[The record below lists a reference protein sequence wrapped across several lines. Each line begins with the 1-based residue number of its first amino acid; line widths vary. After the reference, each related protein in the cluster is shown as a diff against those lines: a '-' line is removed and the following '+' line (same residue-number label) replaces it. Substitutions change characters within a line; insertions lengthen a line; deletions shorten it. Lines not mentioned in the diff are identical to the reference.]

1 MAENYN
7 KKDSVVDATQKLFT
21 DYSNNREKWAIQAQE
36 DREFRLGQQWTKE
49 QARVLRERGQAPIV
63 VNRIHPAVEMAKALL
78 TANRPQ
84 FRVSPRE
91 DSDNKIAQL
100 FNALI
105 AYMWDIS
112 DGISVLRNVVD
123 DYYTCGMG
131 VMMVYQDPM
140 RDNAKGDVVIKDIDP
155 LDLYI
160 DPNSRDRFG
169 DDAENMI
176 VSRMFTRDQAK
187 KMYPQYETKIKN
199 ANSDRLSDRP
209 ETGREHDGK
218 AIFPEDVET
227 LTDSALGESDEYVR
241 GYERYYKEMVS
252 RFRVHET
259 FTGVEHVFDDEE
271 YKEYQN
277 KQAYIIEGRPI
288 VREDVA
294 RMTMERLQQSYQMMV
309 EQAEQQG
316 LDPNQLPEPPSLEVT
331 TMAQFIDEGLIKV
344 VEIQACRVC
353 QVVVIGDQL
362 LYKRVLPTD
371 KYPIVPFMNIHTRT
385 PYPLSDVR
393 MCKDMQEYINKT
405 RSLIIAHAT
414 TSTNVKILVPA
425 GSVDMREF
433 EQKWSQPGV
442 AIEVDFDQGAPQPVQ
457 PLPLPNELYQ
467 NEQTAKSDIDHQLGL
482 YELMMGN
489 SQAAPHTYKATVSID
504 DFGQRKI
511 KSKLMDIEAG
521 LSRVCQVAIPL
532 MQQLYQEEKVI
543 RLVQPN
549 NMTSEYLINKRFYD
563 DFTQTIQK
571 YNDIGIGNYDVVVV
585 TGTTLPTNR
594 YAQLELYM
602 DAYRNGLIDKEE
614 VLKKTEI
621 FDVEGVLERTDTIE
635 QLTRQLQQAQ
645 EQIKGLS
652 GDMQSR
658 DRENVNLKQ
667 RVEVEKFK
675 AGLDKISNRAQ
686 SAGTLYEKRLDDATS
701 EMASEVRKTKKEV
714 GKNQDTP
721 IPS

>member
-1 MAENYN
+1 MAEKSTNN
-7 KKDSVVDATQKLFT
+7 KSLVEDTQNLFD

-36 DREFRLGQQWTKE
+36 DKEFRLGQQWTKE
-49 QARVLRERGQAPIV
+49 QARTLKERGQAPIV
-63 VNRIHPAVEMAKALL
+63 VNRLHPAVEMAKALL

-91 DSDNKIAQL
+91 DSDNKLAQL
-100 FNALI
+100 INALL
-105 AYMWDIS
+105 AYMWEIS
-112 DGISVLRNVVD
+112 DGVSVLRNVVD
-123 DYYTCGMG
+123 DYYVSGMG

-140 RDNAKGDVVIKDIDP
+140 RDNSKGDVVIKDIDP
-155 LDLYI
+155 LDVYI
-160 DPNSRDRFG
+160 DPNSRDRFC
-169 DDAENMI
+169 DDAENII
-176 VSRMFTRDQAK
+176 VSRMFTKDQAK
-187 KMYPQYETKIKN
+187 KLYPMYETKIKN
-199 ANSDRLSDRP
+199 ATSDRSSDRP
-209 ETGREHDGK
+209 STGREHDGK

-227 LTDSALGESDEYVR
+227 LTDSALGRSDEYVR
-241 GYERYYKEMVS
+241 GYERYYKEMVN
-252 RFRVHET
+252 RYRIHET
-259 FTGVEHVFDDEE
+259 FTGIEYVYDDEE
-271 YKEYQN
+271 Y
-277 KQAYIIEGRPI
+277 QAYLNKPAWIIEGRPI

-294 RMTMERLQQSYQMMV
+294 SQTMQALQESYAQMLA
-309 EQAEQQG
+309 QAQQQG
-316 LDPNQLPEPPSLEVT
+316 VPEEQLPEPPSIEQT
-331 TMAQFIDEGLIKV
+331 TMSQFIEEGLVKV
-344 VEIQACRVC
+344 VEIQTCRVC
-353 QVVVIGDQL
+353 QVVVMGDQL
-362 LYKRVLPTD
+362 LYKRVLPID
-371 KYPIVPFMNIHTRT
+371 KYPVVPFMNIHTRT
-385 PYPLSDVR
+385 PYPVSDIR

-414 TSTNVKILVPA
+414 TSTNVKILVPS

-549 NMTSEYLINKRFYD
+549 NMTSEFLINKRFYD
-563 DFTQTIQK
+563 DYTETVQK
-571 YNDIGIGNYDVVVV
+571 YNDIGLGTYDVVVV
-585 TGTTLPTNR
+585 TGSTLPTNR

-602 DAYRNGLIDKEE
+602 DAYKNGIIDKME

-621 FDVEGVLERTDTIE
+621 FDVEGVLQRTDTIE
-635 QLTRQLQQAQ
+635 QLSSQLEQAN
-645 EQIKGLS
+645 EMIKKLE

-675 AGLDKISNRAQ
+675 ADLDKVSNRAQ
-686 SAGTLYEKRLDDATS
+686 AAGTIYEKRLDDATS
-701 EMASEVRKTKKEV
+701 EMASEVRRTRKEAGKTK
-714 GKNQDTP
+714 DTP
-721 IPS
+721 KS

>member
-1 MAENYN
+1 MAEKTIPT
-7 KKDSVVDATQKLFT
+7 KKLVEDTHNLFN
-21 DYSNNREKWAIQAQE
+21 DYSNNREKWAVQAQE

-49 QARVLRERGQAPIV
+49 QAQTLKERGQAPIV
-63 VNRIHPAVEMAKALL
+63 VNRLHPAVEMAKALL

-91 DSDNKIAQL
+91 DSDNQVAQMINGL
-100 FNALI
+100 L

-112 DGISVLRNVVD
+112 DGVTVLRNVVD
-123 DYYTCGMG
+123 DYYVCGMG
-131 VMMVYQDPM
+131 AMICYQDPT
-140 RDNAKGDVVIKDIDP
+140 RDNGKGEVVIRDIDP
-155 LDLYI
+155 LDIYI
-160 DPNSRDRFG
+160 DPNSRDRFC
-169 DDAENMI
+169 DDAENII
-176 VSRMFTRDQAK
+176 VSRMFTKNQAEK
-187 KMYPQYETKIKN
+187 LYPMYETKIRN
-199 ANSDRLSDRP
+199 ATSDRSSDRP
-209 ETGREHDGK
+209 TTGREHDGK
-218 AIFPEDVET
+218 AIFPEDIET
-227 LTDSALGESDEYVR
+227 LTDSALGKSDEYVR

-252 RFRVHET
+252 RYRIHET
-259 FTGVEHVFDDEE
+259 FTGREDVMDDDEFR
-271 YKEYQN
+271 
-277 KQAYIIEGRPI
+277 AYSEQPAWLIEGRPF
-288 VREDVA
+288 VRQDVA
-294 RMTMERLQQSYQMMV
+294 QQTMEQLLQAHAEMMQ
-309 EQAEQQG
+309 QAQQQN
-316 LDPNQLPEPPSLEVT
+316 LDKSSLPPEPKIEQISIGQLIE
-331 TMAQFIDEGLIKV
+331 EGLIKV
-344 VEIQACRVC
+344 VEITVCRVC
-353 QVVVIGDQL
+353 QVVIMGDQL
-362 LYKRVLPTD
+362 LYKRVMPVE
-371 KYPIVPFMNIHTRT
+371 KYPVVPFMNIHTRT
-385 PYPLSDVR
+385 PYPMSDVR

-433 EQKWSQPGV
+433 EAKWSQPGV

-521 LSRVCQVAIPL
+521 LSRVCAVAIPL

-549 NMTSEYLINKRFYD
+549 NTTSEYLINKNYYD
-563 DFTQTIQK
+563 DYTDSVQK
-571 YNDIGIGNYDVVVV
+571 FNDIGIGNYDAVIV
-585 TGTTLPTNR
+585 TGSTLPTNR
-594 YAQLELYM
+594 FAQLEMYM
-602 DAYRNGLIDKEE
+602 DAYKNGIIDKEE

-621 FDVEGVLERTDTIE
+621 FDVEGVLQRTDTIE
-635 QLTRQLQQAQ
+635 QLQGQLQQM
-645 EQIKGLS
+645 EETIKDLE

-675 AGLDKISNRAQ
+675 SGLDKVSNRAQ
-686 SAGTLYEKRLDDATS
+686 AAGTIYEKRLDDATS
-701 EMASEVRKTKKEV
+701 EIASEISRARKDAGKK
-714 GKNQDTP
+714 KDTP
-721 IPS
+721 KS

>member
-1 MAENYN
+1 MAEKSSNN
-7 KKDSVVDATQKLFT
+7 KSLVEKTQNLFT
-21 DYSNNREKWAIQAQE
+21 DYSNNREKWAVQAQE

-49 QARVLRERGQAPIV
+49 QARTLKERGQAPIV
-63 VNRIHPAVEMAKALL
+63 VNRLHPAVEMAKALL

-91 DSDNKIAQL
+91 GSDNKLAQL
-100 FNALI
+100 INALL
-105 AYMWDIS
+105 AYMWEIS
-112 DGISVLRNVVD
+112 DGVTALRNVVD
-123 DYYTCGMG
+123 DYYVSGMG

-140 RDNAKGDVVIKDIDP
+140 RDNSKGDVVIKDIDP
-155 LDLYI
+155 LDVYI
-160 DPNSRDRFG
+160 DPNSRDRFC
-169 DDAENMI
+169 DYAENI
-176 VSRMFTRDQAK
+176 IISRMFTKDQAK
-187 KMYPQYETKIKN
+187 KLYPMYETKIKN
-199 ANSDRLSDRP
+199 ATSDRSSDRP
-209 ETGREHDGK
+209 STGREHDGK

-227 LTDSALGESDEYVR
+227 MTDSALGKSDEYVR

-252 RFRVHET
+252 RYRVHET
-259 FTGVEHVFDDEE
+259 FTGKEYVHDDEE
-271 YKEYQN
+271 Y
-277 KQAYIIEGRPI
+277 QAYINKPAWIIEGRPI

-294 RMTMERLQQSYQMMV
+294 SQTMQALQESYAQMLQQAQ
-309 EQAEQQG
+309 QQG
-316 LDPNQLPEPPSLEVT
+316 VPEDQLPEPPNIEQT
-331 TMAQFIDEGLIKV
+331 TISQFIEEGLIKV
-344 VEIQACRVC
+344 VEIQTCRVC
-353 QVVVIGDQL
+353 QVVVMGDQL
-362 LYKRVLPTD
+362 LYKRVLPVD
-371 KYPIVPFMNIHTRT
+371 KYPVVPFMNIHTRT
-385 PYPLSDVR
+385 PYPVSDVR

-425 GSVDMREF
+425 GSVDMAEF

-549 NMTSEYLINKRFYD
+549 NTTSEFLINKRFYD
-563 DFTQTIQK
+563 DYTDSIQK
-571 YNDIGIGNYDVVVV
+571 YNDVGLGTYDVVVV
-585 TGTTLPTNR
+585 TGSTLPTNR

-602 DAYRNGLIDKEE
+602 DAYKNGIIDKME

-621 FDVEGVLERTDTIE
+621 FDVEGVLKRTDTIE
-635 QLTRQLQQAQ
+635 QLTAQLEQAN
-645 EQIKGLS
+645 EMIKKLQ

-675 AGLDKISNRAQ
+675 ADLDKVSNRAQ
-686 SAGTLYEKRLDDATS
+686 AAGTIYEKRLDDATS
-701 EMASEVRKTKKEV
+701 EMASEVRRTRKEV
-714 GKNQDTP
+714 GKTKDTP
-721 IPS
+721 KN

>member
-1 MAENYN
+1 MAEKSSNN
-7 KKDSVVDATQKLFT
+7 KSLVEKTQNLFT
-21 DYSNNREKWAIQAQE
+21 DYSNNREKWAVQAQE

-49 QARVLRERGQAPIV
+49 QARTLKERGQAPIV
-63 VNRIHPAVEMAKALL
+63 VNRLHPAVEMAKALL

-91 DSDNKIAQL
+91 GSDNKLAQL
-100 FNALI
+100 INALL
-105 AYMWDIS
+105 AYMWEIS
-112 DGISVLRNVVD
+112 DGVTALRNVVD
-123 DYYTCGMG
+123 DYYVSGMG

-140 RDNAKGDVVIKDIDP
+140 RDNSKGDVVIKDIDP
-155 LDLYI
+155 LDVYI
-160 DPNSRDRFG
+160 DPNSRDRFC
-169 DDAENMI
+169 DDAENI
-176 VSRMFTRDQAK
+176 IISRMFTKDQAK
-187 KMYPQYETKIKN
+187 KLYPMYETKIKN
-199 ANSDRLSDRP
+199 ATSDRSSDRP
-209 ETGREHDGK
+209 STGREHDGK

-227 LTDSALGESDEYVR
+227 MTDSALGKSDEYVR

-252 RFRVHET
+252 RYRVHET
-259 FTGVEHVFDDEE
+259 FTGKEYVHDDEE
-271 YKEYQN
+271 Y
-277 KQAYIIEGRPI
+277 QAYINKPAWIIEGRPI

-294 RMTMERLQQSYQMMV
+294 SQTMQALQESYAQMLQQAQ
-309 EQAEQQG
+309 QQG
-316 LDPNQLPEPPSLEVT
+316 VPEDQLPEPPNIEQT
-331 TMAQFIDEGLIKV
+331 TISQFIEEGLIKV
-344 VEIQACRVC
+344 VEIQTCRVC
-353 QVVVIGDQL
+353 QVVVMGDQL
-362 LYKRVLPTD
+362 LYKRVLPVD
-371 KYPIVPFMNIHTRT
+371 KYPVVPFMNIHTRT
-385 PYPLSDVR
+385 PYPVSDVR

-425 GSVDMREF
+425 GSVDMAEF

-549 NMTSEYLINKRFYD
+549 NTTSEFLINKRFYD
-563 DFTQTIQK
+563 DYTDSIQK
-571 YNDIGIGNYDVVVV
+571 YNDVGLGTYDVVVV
-585 TGTTLPTNR
+585 TGSTLPTNR

-602 DAYRNGLIDKEE
+602 DAYKNGIIDKME

-621 FDVEGVLERTDTIE
+621 FDVEGVLKRTDTIE
-635 QLTRQLQQAQ
+635 QLTAQLEQAN
-645 EQIKGLS
+645 EMIKKLQ

-675 AGLDKISNRAQ
+675 ADLDKVSNRAQ
-686 SAGTLYEKRLDDATS
+686 AAGTIYEKRLDDATS
-701 EMASEVRKTKKEV
+701 EMASEVRRTRKEV
-714 GKNQDTP
+714 GKTKDTP
-721 IPS
+721 KN

>member
-1 MAENYN
+1 MAENN
-7 KKDSVVDATQKLFT
+7 KSKENLVEDTQKLFT

-49 QARVLRERGQAPIV
+49 QARVLKERGQAPIV
-63 VNRIHPAVEMAKALL
+63 VNRLHPAVEMAKAML

-91 DSDNKIAQL
+91 DSDNQVAQL
-100 FNALI
+100 INGLL
-105 AYMWDIS
+105 AYIWDIS
-112 DGISVLRNVVD
+112 DGVSALRNVVD
-123 DYYTCGMG
+123 DYYVSGMG

-140 RDNAKGDVVIKDIDP
+140 KDNGKGEVCIKDIDP
-155 LDLYI
+155 LDVYI
-160 DPNSRDRFG
+160 DPNSRDRFC
-169 DDAENMI
+169 DDAENII
-176 VSRMFTRDQAK
+176 VSRMFTKEQAK
-187 KMYPQYETKIKN
+187 KMYPMYDSKIKN
-199 ANSDRLSDRP
+199 ANSDRASDRP
-209 ETGREHDGK
+209 DTGREKDGK
-218 AIFPEDVET
+218 AIFPEDTET
-227 LTDSALGESDEYVR
+227 MTDNALGNSSEYVR
-241 GYERYYKEMVS
+241 GYERYYKMMVS
-252 RFRVHET
+252 RYRIHES
-259 FTGVEHVFDDEE
+259 FTGREAVMEDEE
-271 YKEYQN
+271 FADYLKRP
-277 KQAYIIEGRPI
+277 AFIIEGRPF
-288 VREDVA
+288 VRQDVA
-294 RMTMERLQQSYQMMV
+294 QQTMQQLLQAHAEMLA
-309 EQAEQQG
+309 QAQQQG
-316 LDPNQLPEPPSLEVT
+316 VPEEDLPPEPKLEIVT
-331 TMAQFIDEGLIKV
+331 IEQFVKEGLIKV
-344 VEIQACRVC
+344 VEIQVCRVC

-362 LYKRVLPTD
+362 LYKRVLPTEH
-371 KYPIVPFMNIHTRT
+371 YPIVTFMNIHTRT
-385 PYPLSDVR
+385 PYPMSDVR

-489 SQAAPHTYKATVSID
+489 SQAAPQTYKATVSID

-511 KSKLMDIEAG
+511 KSKLADIEAG
-521 LSRVCQVAIPL
+521 LSRVCAVAIPL

-549 NMTSEYLINKRFYD
+549 NTTSEYLINKNYYD
-563 DFTQTIQK
+563 DFTDSVQK
-571 YNDIGIGNYDVVVV
+571 WNDIGIGRYDAVIV
-585 TGTTLPTNR
+585 TGSTLPTNR
-594 YAQLELYM
+594 FAQLEMYM
-602 DAYRNGLIDKEE
+602 DAYKNGIIDKEE

-621 FDVEGVLERTDTIE
+621 FDVEGVLQRTDTVE
-635 QLTRQLQQAQ
+635 QLQGALQQA
-645 EQIKGLS
+645 EETIKKLE

-675 AGLDKISNRAQ
+675 SSLDKVSNRAQ
-686 SAGTLYEKRLDDATS
+686 AAGTLYEKRLDDATS
-701 EMASEVRKTKKEV
+701 EIASEVRKSKADAGKK
-714 GKNQDTP
+714 
-721 IPS
+721 